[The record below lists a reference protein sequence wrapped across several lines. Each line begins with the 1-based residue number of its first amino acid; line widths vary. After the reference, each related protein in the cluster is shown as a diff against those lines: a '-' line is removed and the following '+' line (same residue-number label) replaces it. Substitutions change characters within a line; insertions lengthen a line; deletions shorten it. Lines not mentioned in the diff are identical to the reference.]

1 MKSNVIRFP
10 SREKEYRDRVLEIKE
25 ELVNGGH
32 FDSVADIPTSL
43 ILFIVQYWQEIHDT
57 GTAIGKTEALNMMLS
72 SSSRLPM
79 NEVEDLAKCR
89 LQNELVAHARENKI
103 AVALLK
109 ASWTTHYHE
118 GAWKLDLKVEE
129 K

>member
-10 SREKEYRDRVLEIKE
+10 SREKEYRDQVLEIKE

-79 NEVEDLAKCR
+79 NEVEDLEMPPFFGHR
-89 LQNELVAHARENKI
+89 SVRFSSFHVIQNTPFPA
-103 AVALLK
+103 
-109 ASWTTHYHE
+109 
-118 GAWKLDLKVEE
+118 
-129 K
+129 